1 MAYYKKNKFPVDKS
15 TSTTDLHN
23 IHSKQRWYHKLRFSS
38 KSNTEPNSS
47 GSTNNATIPIVFPA
61 VEVITSTKEQR
72 PSAWQRF
79 VSFFRCCYS
88 ADGGDDC
95 LDEPKFAPS
104 RTIRVSDEGENQLD
118 PIKDDLSPVFKFPLD
133 ESFVLPVGLSVDD
146 LRLYNMLLQSSK
158 QIGSSS
164 STRTATNQKSHD
176 LFANTSVPQI
186 SDLDVDPTAP
196 TDESKE
202 TADCTPSPIDVTDE
216 WPSVEVSMSIPITSL
231 DDDMIVVESVNA
243 GAGTQESQISRV
255 KELIQFWNLQ
265 QSTNF

>member
-1 MAYYKKNKFPVDKS
+1 MKSSHQPKNKGHLLGKGLSLSSVAVILPMVVMIVSMSRNSHLLVRPESLMKAKTNLTQSKTTSLLSSSSRSMNRLSSLSDS
-15 TSTTDLHN
+15 LWTTCVSTTCSY
-23 IHSKQRWYHKLRFSS
+23 I
-38 KSNTEPNSS
+38 
-47 GSTNNATIPIVFPA
+47 
-61 VEVITSTKEQR
+61 
-72 PSAWQRF
+72 
-79 VSFFRCCYS
+79 
-88 ADGGDDC
+88 
-95 LDEPKFAPS
+95 
-104 RTIRVSDEGENQLD
+104 
-118 PIKDDLSPVFKFPLD
+118 
-133 ESFVLPVGLSVDD
+133 
-146 LRLYNMLLQSSK
+146 QSSK